1 MKSHL
6 HFILFLNIK
15 KKLGVTSHSEELG
28 PIEGSHVFDYIC
40 TQKRIDARA
49 DFQLWRTRTTL
60 FLHGNDSKLQDVIY
74 VVSET
79 WNQ

>member
-15 KKLGVTSHSEELG
+15 KKLGVTSHAEELG

-40 TQKRIDARA
+40 TQNVLTHAQTFNFDVPARPCYCMEMA
-49 DFQLWRTRTTL
+49 QNFRM
-60 FLHGNDSKLQDVIY
+60 
-74 VVSET
+74 
-79 WNQ
+79 